1 MNRQQPSIR
10 DAYVAYRRLRTHFG
24 ECSDSS
30 LDPNRSW
37 LPRNLPPAALGQVKG
52 QTGVDFTGHD
62 LLSPF
67 SNQATELA
75 LMPFQEQGV
84 AWLTETPRA
93 LLADEMGLGKTAQAI
108 FALRDLIR
116 NGEAY
121 LPFLIVCPK
130 SLLLT
135 WMKEFRTWAPDLAI
149 SLLLPNR
156 SAAEFVWRDRPMKA
170 HGVVTSYEQLRQNG
184 AVIREI
190 EYSVVVCDEAHRLRK
205 HTSGVHKQVRDL
217 ICERLWLLSGT
228 PIERDSVDFLNLLSL
243 LDSNRFSRRLS
254 GTPASS
260 LRAMAIPYVLRRER
274 DAVLDQLPEHSVSE
288 ELVGL
293 GEAQLMR
300 YREILRGRNVNALS
314 KLQSLLSI
322 CDVDPV
328 TGESTKIDRLIE
340 ILAEVKDMRQKAIV
354 FAHKLAPLHAL
365 KERLEQKDEG
375 QEVFFLSGKTSLSQ
389 RESLIERWRADPNGV
404 LLASLQVAGEGLT
417 LVEAN
422 YVIFLNEW
430 WNPSSNAQAR
440 DRVRRIGQ
448 RRPTFEILLRT
459 ANTVEE
465 RVYELLAEKE
475 LTTERV
481 VGLLRDE
488 SERQSAI
495 W

>member
-1 MNRQQPSIR
+1 MNQQQPSLR
-10 DAYVAYRRLRTHFG
+10 DACIAYRRVRTNFG
-24 ECSDSS
+24 ECSESS
-30 LDPNRSW
+30 FDTNRSW
-37 LPRNLPPAALGQVKG
+37 LPRNLPLGTLGQVKG
-52 QTGVDFTGHD
+52 QAGVDFNEYD
-62 LLSPF
+62 LLAPF
-67 SNQATELA
+67 CNQSNGHL

-84 AWLTETPRA
+84 AWLKETPRA
-93 LLADEMGLGKTAQAI
+93 LLADEMGLGKTAQTI
-108 FALRDLIR
+108 SALRALVR
-116 NGEAY
+116 QGQAY
-121 LPFLIVCPK
+121 SPFLIVCPK

-156 SAAEFVWRDRPMKA
+156 SASEFVWRDRPMKA
-170 HGVVTSYEQLRQNG
+170 HGVVTSYEQLRQHG
-184 AVIREI
+184 KVIREI
-190 EYSVVVCDEAHRLRK
+190 DFSVVVCDEAHRLRK
-205 HTSGVHKQVRDL
+205 YTSGVHKQVRGL

-228 PIERDSVDFLNLLSL
+228 PIERDSLDFINLLSL

-254 GTPASS
+254 GTPESS
-260 LRAMAIPYVLRRER
+260 LRAMASPYVLRREQ

-293 GEAQLMR
+293 GEAQLVR
-300 YREILRGRNVNALS
+300 YREILRGQNVNALS

-322 CDVDPV
+322 CDLDPV
-328 TGESTKIDRLIE
+328 SGESTKIDRLIE
-340 ILAEVKDMRQKAIV
+340 ILAEVKETRQKAIV
-354 FAHKLAPLHAL
+354 FAHKLAPLHAV
-365 KERLEQKDEG
+365 KERLGRNEDGQK
-375 QEVFFLSGKTSLSQ
+375 VFFLSGKTSLSG
-389 RESLIERWRADPNGV
+389 RESTLERWRSDANGV

-459 ANTVEE
+459 VNTVEE

-481 VGLLRDE
+481 VGLLSDE
-488 SERQSAI
+488 SERQRASG
-495 W
+495 